1 MRIKLPFQLEIT
13 NNLVGGKNVTYKEI
27 SVDTGI
33 DEVTVTVEV
42 QIDDEDFSS
51 YDSCPLNA
59 AGNVRNI
66 TFNAYL
72 IATYKLNLSKLR
84 LSYYQECE
92 YVGDFDVEDVEIF
105 EDGEGINDS
114 KLEKAIIRE
123 LETRFTD
130 NIEYSL
136 ELD

>member
-1 MRIKLPFQLEIT
+1 MRIELPFQLEIT
-13 NNLVGGKNVTYKEI
+13 NNLVGGKNVIYKEI

-33 DEVTVTVEV
+33 DDVTVTVEV
-42 QIDDEDFSS
+42 QINDEDFSS
-51 YDSCPLNA
+51 YDECPLKEN
-59 AGNVRNI
+59 GDVRNI

-72 IATYKLNLSKLR
+72 TATYRLDLSKPTFD
-84 LSYYQECE
+84 YYQECE

-130 NIEYSL
+130 NVEYSIA
-136 ELD
+136 LD

>member
-1 MRIKLPFQLEIT
+1 MRIEVPLQLEIT
-13 NNLVGGKNVTYKEI
+13 NNLVGGKNVTYKDT

-33 DEVTVTVEV
+33 DGVTVTVEV
-42 QIDDEDFSS
+42 QIDDEDFSV
-51 YDSCPLNA
+51 YDECPLNED
-59 AGNVRNI
+59 GDVRNI

-72 IATYKLNLSKLR
+72 TATYKLDLSKPTFD
-84 LSYYQECE
+84 YYQECE

-123 LETRFTD
+123 LEIRFTD

>member
-1 MRIKLPFQLEIT
+1 MRIEVPFQLEIT

-33 DEVTVTVEV
+33 DDVTVTVEI
-42 QIDDEDFSS
+42 QINDEDFSA
-51 YDSCPLNA
+51 YDECPLKED
-59 AGNVRNI
+59 GDVRNI

-72 IATYKLNLSKLR
+72 TATYKLDLSKPTFD
-84 LSYYQECE
+84 YYQECE
-92 YVGDFDVEDVEIF
+92 YVGDFDVEDIEIF
-105 EDGEGINDS
+105 EDGAEINDS
-114 KLEKAIIRE
+114 RLEKSIIRM
-123 LETRFTD
+123 LETRFTN

>member
-1 MRIKLPFQLEIT
+1 MRVELPLQLEIT
-13 NNLVGGKNVTYKEI
+13 NNLVGGTNVTYKEI

-42 QIDDEDFSS
+42 KIDDEDFSA
-51 YDSCPLNA
+51 YDECPLKEN
-59 AGNVRNI
+59 GDVRNI

-72 IATYKLNLSKLR
+72 TATYRLDLSKPTFD
-84 LSYYQECE
+84 YYQECE

-114 KLEKAIIRE
+114 KLEKSIIRE

>member
-1 MRIKLPFQLEIT
+1 MRIELPFQLEIT

-33 DEVTVTVEV
+33 DDVTVTVEV
-42 QIDDEDFSS
+42 QIDDEDFSA
-51 YDSCPLNA
+51 YDECPLKEN
-59 AGNVRNI
+59 GDVRNI

-72 IATYKLNLSKLR
+72 TATYKLDLSKPTFD
-84 LSYYQECE
+84 YYQECE
-92 YVGDFDVEDVEIF
+92 YVGDFCVEDVEIF

-114 KLEKAIIRE
+114 KIEKSIVRM

-130 NIEYSL
+130 NIEYSIA
-136 ELD
+136 LD

>member
-1 MRIKLPFQLEIT
+1 MKIELPLQLEIT

-27 SVDTGI
+27 SVDTGL

-42 QIDDEDFSS
+42 QIDDEDFSV
-51 YDSCPLNA
+51 YGECPLNED
-59 AGNVRNI
+59 GDIRNI
-66 TFNAYL
+66 SFNAYL
-72 IATYKLNLSKLR
+72 TATYKLDLSKPAF
-84 LSYYQECE
+84 SYYQDCE
-92 YVGDFDVEDVEIF
+92 YVGDFCVDDIEIF
-105 EDGEGINDS
+105 EDGEEISDS
-114 KLEKAIIRE
+114 KTEKSIIRE

>member
-1 MRIKLPFQLEIT
+1 MRIELPLQLEIT

-42 QIDDEDFSS
+42 QIDDEDFSA
-51 YDSCPLNA
+51 YDECPLKEN
-59 AGNVRNI
+59 GDVRNI

-72 IATYKLNLSKLR
+72 TATYKLDLSKPTFD
-84 LSYYQECE
+84 YYQECE
-92 YVGDFDVEDVEIF
+92 YVGDFCVEDVEIF

-114 KLEKAIIRE
+114 KIEKSIVRM

-130 NIEYSL
+130 NIEYSIA
-136 ELD
+136 LD

>member
-1 MRIKLPFQLEIT
+1 MKIELPFQLEIT

-42 QIDDEDFSS
+42 QIDDEDFSA
-51 YDSCPLNA
+51 YDECPLNED
-59 AGNVRNI
+59 GDVRNI

-72 IATYKLNLSKLR
+72 TATYKLNLSKLR

-105 EDGEGINDS
+105 EDGKEINDI
-114 KLEKAIIRE
+114 KLEKSIIGE

>member
-1 MRIKLPFQLEIT
+1 MKIELPVNIEIT
-13 NNLVGGKNVTYKEI
+13 NNLVGGKNVTYKDI
-27 SVDTGI
+27 SVDPGL
-33 DEVTVTVEV
+33 DELTITVEV

-59 AGNVRNI
+59 DGNVRDI

-72 IATYKLNLSKLR
+72 TATYKLNLSKLR

-123 LETRFTD
+123 LEIRFTD

>member
-1 MRIKLPFQLEIT
+1 MKIELPVNIEIT
-13 NNLVGGKNVTYKEI
+13 NNLVGGKNVTYKDI
-27 SVDTGI
+27 SVDPGL
-33 DEVTVTVEV
+33 DELTITVEV

-51 YDSCPLNA
+51 YDSCPVNA
-59 AGNVRNI
+59 DGNVRNI

-72 IATYKLNLSKLR
+72 TATYKLNLSKLR

-130 NIEYSL
+130 NVEYSL

>member
-1 MRIKLPFQLEIT
+1 MKIELPVNIEIT

-33 DEVTVTVEV
+33 DDVTVTVEV
-42 QIDDEDFSS
+42 QIDDEDFSA
-51 YDSCPLNA
+51 YDECPLKEN
-59 AGNVRNI
+59 GDVRNI

-72 IATYKLNLSKLR
+72 TATYRLDLSKPTFD
-84 LSYYQECE
+84 YYQECE
-92 YVGDFDVEDVEIF
+92 DVGDFDVEDVEIF

-130 NIEYSL
+130 NIEYSIA
-136 ELD
+136 LD

>member
-1 MRIKLPFQLEIT
+1 MKIELPVNIEIT
-13 NNLVGGKNVTYKEI
+13 NNLVGGKNVTYKDI
-27 SVDTGI
+27 SVDPGL
-33 DEVTVTVEV
+33 DELTITVEV
-42 QIDDEDFSS
+42 QIDDEDFSV
-51 YDSCPLNA
+51 YDECPLKEN
-59 AGNVRNI
+59 GDVRNI

-72 IATYKLNLSKLR
+72 TATYRLDLSKPTFD
-84 LSYYQECE
+84 YYQECE

-130 NIEYSL
+130 NIEYSIA
-136 ELD
+136 LD

>member
-1 MRIKLPFQLEIT
+1 MKIELPVNIEIT
-13 NNLVGGKNVTYKEI
+13 NNLVGGKNVTYKDI
-27 SVDTGI
+27 SVDPGL
-33 DEVTVTVEV
+33 DELTITVEV
-42 QIDDEDFSS
+42 QIDDEDFSV
-51 YDSCPLNA
+51 YDGCPLNTD
-59 AGNVRNI
+59 GTVRNI

-72 IATYKLNLSKLR
+72 TATYKLNLSKLR

-92 YVGDFDVEDVEIF
+92 YVGDFCVEDVEIF

-130 NIEYSL
+130 NIEYSIA
-136 ELD
+136 LD

>member
-1 MRIKLPFQLEIT
+1 MKIELPVNIEIT
-13 NNLVGGKNVTYKEI
+13 NNLVGGKNVTYKDI
-27 SVDTGI
+27 SVDPGL
-33 DEVTVTVEV
+33 DELTITVEV
-42 QIDDEDFSS
+42 QIDDEDFSV
-51 YDSCPLNA
+51 YDGCPLNTD
-59 AGNVRNI
+59 GTVRNI

-72 IATYKLNLSKLR
+72 TATYKLNLSKLR

-92 YVGDFDVEDVEIF
+92 YVGDFGVEDVEIF

-123 LETRFTD
+123 LEIRFTD

>member
-1 MRIKLPFQLEIT
+1 MRIELPLQLEIT

-33 DEVTVTVEV
+33 DDVTVTVEV
-42 QIDDEDFSS
+42 QIDNEDFSA
-51 YDSCPLNA
+51 YDECPLKEN
-59 AGNVRNI
+59 GDVRNI

-72 IATYKLNLSKLR
+72 TATYRLDLSKPTFD
-84 LSYYQECE
+84 YYQECE

-105 EDGEGINDS
+105 EDGEGISDS
-114 KLEKAIIRE
+114 KIEKSIIRM

-130 NIEYSL
+130 NIEYSIA
-136 ELD
+136 LD

>member
-1 MRIKLPFQLEIT
+1 MRVELPFQLEIT

-33 DEVTVTVEV
+33 DDVTVTVEV
-42 QIDDEDFSS
+42 QIDDEDFSA
-51 YDSCPLNA
+51 YDGCPLNTD
-59 AGNVRNI
+59 GTVRNI

-72 IATYKLNLSKLR
+72 TATYKLNLSKLR

>member
-1 MRIKLPFQLEIT
+1 MRIELPLQLEIT

-27 SVDTGI
+27 SVDTEI
-33 DEVTVTVEV
+33 DDVTVTVEV
-42 QIDDEDFSS
+42 QIDDEDFSV
-51 YDSCPLNA
+51 YDECPLNDDWD
-59 AGNVRNI
+59 VRNI

-72 IATYKLNLSKLR
+72 TATYKLDLSKPTFD
-84 LSYYQECE
+84 YYQECE

-114 KLEKAIIRE
+114 NIEKSIVRM

-130 NIEYSL
+130 NIEYSIA
-136 ELD
+136 LD

>member
-1 MRIKLPFQLEIT
+1 MRVELPFQLEIT
-13 NNLVGGKNVTYKEI
+13 NNLVGGKNVTCKEI

-42 QIDDEDFSS
+42 QIDDEDFSA
-51 YDSCPLNA
+51 YDECPLKEN
-59 AGNVRNI
+59 GDVRNI

-72 IATYKLNLSKLR
+72 TATYRLDLSKPTFD
-84 LSYYQECE
+84 YYQECE

-114 KLEKAIIRE
+114 KLEKSIIRE

>member
-1 MRIKLPFQLEIT
+1 MKIELPVNIEIT
-13 NNLVGGKNVTYKEI
+13 NNLVGGKNVTYKDI
-27 SVDTGI
+27 SVDPGL
-33 DEVTVTVEV
+33 DELTITVEV
-42 QIDDEDFSS
+42 QIDDEDFSA
-51 YDSCPLNA
+51 YDECPLKEN
-59 AGNVRNI
+59 GDVRNI

-72 IATYKLNLSKLR
+72 TATYKLDLSKPTFD
-84 LSYYQECE
+84 YYQECE

-130 NIEYSL
+130 NIEYSIA
-136 ELD
+136 LD

>member
-1 MRIKLPFQLEIT
+1 MRIELPFQLEIT

-42 QIDDEDFSS
+42 QIDDEDFSA
-51 YDSCPLNA
+51 YDECPLKEN
-59 AGNVRNI
+59 GDVRNI

-72 IATYKLNLSKLR
+72 TTTYKLDLSKPTFD
-84 LSYYQECE
+84 YCQECE
-92 YVGDFDVEDVEIF
+92 YVGDFCVEDVEIF

-114 KLEKAIIRE
+114 KIEKSIVRM

-130 NIEYSL
+130 NIEYSIA
-136 ELD
+136 LD

>member
-1 MRIKLPFQLEIT
+1 MRIELPLQLEIT

-42 QIDDEDFSS
+42 QIDDEDFSA
-51 YDSCPLNA
+51 YDECPLKEN
-59 AGNVRNI
+59 GDVRNI

-72 IATYKLNLSKLR
+72 TATYKLDLSKPTFD
-84 LSYYQECE
+84 YYQECE
-92 YVGDFDVEDVEIF
+92 YVGDFCVEDVEIF
-105 EDGEGINDS
+105 EDGKEINDI
-114 KLEKAIIRE
+114 KLEKSIIGE

-130 NIEYSL
+130 NIEYSI

>member
-1 MRIKLPFQLEIT
+1 MKIELPVNIEIT
-13 NNLVGGKNVTYKEI
+13 NNLVGGKNVAYKEI

-33 DEVTVTVEV
+33 DDVTVTVEV
-42 QIDDEDFSS
+42 QIDDEDFSA
-51 YDSCPLNA
+51 YDECPLKEN
-59 AGNVRNI
+59 GDVRNI

-72 IATYKLNLSKLR
+72 TATYRLDLSKPTFD
-84 LSYYQECE
+84 YYQECE

-130 NIEYSL
+130 NIEYSIA
-136 ELD
+136 LD